1 MSLSLELHFPN
12 WQMAPLLISK
22 YLAPEANSQGLCAL
36 THLSPSCKWL
46 TGRYA
51 CEHRRDGE
59 PGAQRA
65 DCLAPHHRTRA
76 WRLRFQAGPKVC
88 HLPLWQEE
96 GSNTLEFWSRVGNLR
111 PGILIP
117 LWFQVDIFKDRF
129 LSKFKKKR
137 REIRARIGDNQD
149 QWGFCLHLTIGP
161 SLRCLCYLIC
171 KSGWEL

>member
-1 MSLSLELHFPN
+1 MPVNTGGMESLGHRELTVSPRITGPGRGDSGFKQAPKCATFP
-12 WQMAPLLISK
+12 S
-22 YLAPEANSQGLCAL
+22 
-36 THLSPSCKWL
+36 
-46 TGRYA
+46 GR
-51 CEHRRDGE
+51 R
-59 PGAQRA
+59 
-65 DCLAPHHRTRA
+65 
-76 WRLRFQAGPKVC
+76 
-88 HLPLWQEE
+88 E
-96 GSNTLEFWSRVGNLR
+96 GSNTLEFWSRVGNPR